1 MKRASMALCTGLL
14 VAAFMAISTWS
25 VNAQTTMADSSDGFQ
40 PNKDEHVVQPGDTL
54 WDICDAVLGRPELWP
69 RVWSLNPEITNPHW
83 IYPGDV
89 IRFYQPIQDL
99 PLLADIMDE
108 ADVDVEITEGED
120 TPDVLDEFEM
130 LPPIEVVAAPPVQ
143 RVPKDALPKRA
154 FVGLFLTKQELKEAG
169 HITNAAPE
177 RLLLAAGDKVYI
189 KFQDGHVPQPGSRY
203 ISYRTVRKVN
213 HPKSGDFF
221 GYMTEITGMVQVVGY
236 EQGVGTARV
245 IRAVAEMERGQLMT
259 PLVQSPLV
267 TVYPVR
273 STKPLDGVILD
284 VQSGSEEFVAEG
296 NYVFIDRGLADG
308 VQLGN
313 RFRVLLEPEQFKT
326 APGDLG
332 KFDIGT
338 LLVVDA
344 KDHASTCMV
353 VRATQEISPGDR
365 VRAIP

>member
-1 MKRASMALCTGLL
+1 MILVRIVSLCGRTSKIL
-14 VAAFMAISTWS
+14 F
-25 VNAQTTMADSSDGFQ
+25 AD
-40 PNKDEHVVQPGDTL
+40 
-54 WDICDAVLGRPELWP
+54 
-69 RVWSLNPEITNPHW
+69 
-83 IYPGDV
+83 
-89 IRFYQPIQDL
+89 
-99 PLLADIMDE
+99 
-108 ADVDVEITEGED
+108 
-120 TPDVLDEFEM
+120 
-130 LPPIEVVAAPPVQ
+130 
-143 RVPKDALPKRA
+143 
-154 FVGLFLTKQELKEAG
+154 
-169 HITNAAPE
+169 
-177 RLLLAAGDKVYI
+177 
-189 KFQDGHVPQPGSRY
+189 
-203 ISYRTVRKVN
+203 
-213 HPKSGDFF
+213 
-221 GYMTEITGMVQVVGY
+221 
-236 EQGVGTARV
+236 V